1 MGRFEKFIPKK
12 TFYILMFL
20 LKMID
25 FFIIIIHYNFNCFIY
40 QKLFFLSVKRKIK
53 LLEKFFFYKFLFLYK
68 LLKKDLNL
76 PIFKVN
82 IFFFVFIF
90 FSFNIIITLT
100 IIIIIFFF
108 FFKFFIIIFYFNN
121 TKFIHNSFINI

>member
-20 LKMID
+20 LKMIN

-53 LLEKFFFYKFLFLYK
+53 FLEKIFFYILILYK
-68 LLKKDLNL
+68 LFKKHLDL
-76 PIFKVN
+76 PIFKEN
-82 IFFFVFIF
+82 IVFLFVFIF

-100 IIIIIFFF
+100 IIVIIFFF